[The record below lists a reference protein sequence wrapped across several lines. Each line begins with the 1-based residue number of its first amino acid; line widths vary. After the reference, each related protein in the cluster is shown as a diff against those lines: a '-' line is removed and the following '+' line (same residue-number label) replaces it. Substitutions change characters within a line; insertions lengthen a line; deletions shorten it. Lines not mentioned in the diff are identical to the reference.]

1 MKTIA
6 NFGLMD
12 VISED
17 NKDTINFNHGSGKVT
32 FVLAFKGEDINIE
45 SAYWRHLGYGGASRD
60 RTDDLIR
67 ARDALSQL
75 SYGPTKGWVDYQKV

>member
-32 FVLAFKGEDINIE
+32 FILAFKGEEILIE
-45 SAYWRHLGYGGASRD
+45 SAYWMHLGCGGA
-60 RTDDLIR
+60 I
-67 ARDALSQL
+67 
-75 SYGPTKGWVDYQKV
+75 KGDQAKLWKVFNQKIMKSLH

>member
-17 NKDTINFNHGSGKVT
+17 NKDTINFNHSSGKVT
-32 FVLAFKGEDINIE
+32 FELIFNEDKVTIKK
-45 SAYWRHLGYGGASRD
+45 AYWRHLSFGGRISG
-60 RTDDLIR
+60 
-67 ARDALSQL
+67 SQDKL
-75 SYGPTKGWVDYQKV
+75 WKVFNEKIKKSAQ

>member
-17 NKDTINFNHGSGKVT
+17 NKDTINFNLSSGKVT
-32 FVLAFKGEDINIE
+32 FILAFKGEEITIE
-45 SAYWRHLGYGGASRD
+45 RAYWRHLNYGGAIEGD
-60 RTDDLIR
+60 QAKLWKIF
-67 ARDALSQL
+67 
-75 SYGPTKGWVDYQKV
+75 GQKIQDKTQ

>member
-17 NKDTINFNHGSGKVT
+17 NKDTINFNLSSGKVT
-32 FVLAFKGEDINIE
+32 FILAFEGEEISIE
-45 SAYWRHLGYGGASRD
+45 RAYWRHLNYGGAIKGDQAKLWKIFNQKIKD
-60 RTDDLIR
+60 RTH
-67 ARDALSQL
+67 
-75 SYGPTKGWVDYQKV
+75 

>member
-17 NKDTINFNHGSGKVT
+17 NKDTINFNLSSGKVT
-32 FVLAFKGEDINIE
+32 FVLAFKGEDIIIE
-45 SAYWRHLGYGGASRD
+45 RAYWRHLSYGGS
-60 RTDDLIR
+60 I
-67 ARDALSQL
+67 
-75 SYGPTKGWVDYQKV
+75 KGDQAKLWKIFNEKIKKKLN

>member
-17 NKDTINFNHGSGKVT
+17 NKDTINFNHSSGQVT
-32 FVLAFKGEDINIE
+32 FVLDFKGQEITIE
-45 SAYWRHLGYGGASRD
+45 RAYWRHPV
-60 RTDDLIR
+60 
-67 ARDALSQL
+67 
-75 SYGPTKGWVDYQKV
+75 SYTHLTLPTNREV

>member
-17 NKDTINFNHGSGKVT
+17 NKDTINFNLSSGKIT
-32 FVLAFKGEDINIE
+32 FLVFLAN
-45 SAYWRHLGYGGASRD
+45 LMSR
-60 RTDDLIR
+60 
-67 ARDALSQL
+67 
-75 SYGPTKGWVDYQKV
+75 KKVWWSFC

>member
-17 NKDTINFNHGSGKVT
+17 NKDTINFNLSSGRVT
-32 FVLAFKGEDINIE
+32 FILAFKSEEITIE
-45 SAYWRHLGYGGASRD
+45 RAYWRHLNYG
-60 RTDDLIR
+60 
-67 ARDALSQL
+67 DAI
-75 SYGPTKGWVDYQKV
+75 KGDQAKLWKIFNQKIKKKLN